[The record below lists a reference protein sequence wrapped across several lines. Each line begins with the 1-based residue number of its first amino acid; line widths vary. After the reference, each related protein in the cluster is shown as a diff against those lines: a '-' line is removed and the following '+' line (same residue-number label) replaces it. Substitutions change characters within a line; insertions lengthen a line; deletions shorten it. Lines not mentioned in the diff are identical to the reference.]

1 MNVNITLLQ
10 QLIVSCNHRRCR
22 STWWVW
28 WAKTVT
34 SKQATQKKKGGLRRK
49 QDPARKD
56 PRNAN
61 IRWKSEGSPYTHLLA
76 VANKEDGD
84 VVQHQSPRRGCYQG
98 RPLCTQPGASSRHKS
113 RRHWRMHTAGRYL
126 VACIIA
132 IINEVWL
139 KTLYNRGTDP
149 QLSFSLVEYGV
160 IRRRHRRILKN
171 YLHLHRH
178 LHRRILGRNLVL
190 HAQSHRETF
199 SRNPHI
205 YQTYMQKFRSLLRYQ
220 PNHIFNPYPAFRHHR
235 ILPRVPPWIPHLTE
249 WSGPSLD

>member
-1 MNVNITLLQ
+1 
-10 QLIVSCNHRRCR
+10 
-22 STWWVW
+22 
-28 WAKTVT
+28 
-34 SKQATQKKKGGLRRK
+34 
-49 QDPARKD
+49 
-56 PRNAN
+56 
-61 IRWKSEGSPYTHLLA
+61 
-76 VANKEDGD
+76 
-84 VVQHQSPRRGCYQG
+84 
-98 RPLCTQPGASSRHKS
+98 
-113 RRHWRMHTAGRYL
+113 MHTAGRYL

-132 IINEVWL
+132 ITNEVWL

-220 PNHIFNPYPAFRHHR
+220 PNHIFNPYPAFRHHH

>member
-1 MNVNITLLQ
+1 M
-10 QLIVSCNHRRCR
+10 
-22 STWWVW
+22 
-28 WAKTVT
+28 
-34 SKQATQKKKGGLRRK
+34 
-49 QDPARKD
+49 
-56 PRNAN
+56 
-61 IRWKSEGSPYTHLLA
+61 
-76 VANKEDGD
+76 
-84 VVQHQSPRRGCYQG
+84 
-98 RPLCTQPGASSRHKS
+98 
-113 RRHWRMHTAGRYL
+113 
-126 VACIIA
+126 ACIIA
-132 IINEVWL
+132 ITNEVWL

-160 IRRRHRRILKN
+160 IRRRPWRILKN

-249 WSGPSLD
+249 WSGPSLDYTQTPKQTLPPISPKSSLTSQGSLLTPTSPPVLCNRDPQAFDLLQ